1 MNQQQSLTTQATA
14 GILHLRRI
22 LDGNPTLPSD
32 QRESLTALC
41 DYAQAQIEA
50 RSKGGRTM
58 TDARRAA
65 NRLNAS
71 KPRKRKQK
79 IIQ

>member
-1 MNQQQSLTTQATA
+1 MTKPTQTTLAAA

-22 LDGNPTLPSD
+22 LDGNPAMPTD
-32 QRESLTALC
+32 QREALTALA
-41 DYAQAQIEA
+41 DYAEAQIEA

-58 TDARRAA
+58 TEARRAA

>member
-1 MNQQQSLTTQATA
+1 MTSQTELASA
-14 GILHLRRI
+14 GIIIIRQE
-22 LDGNPTLPSD
+22 LDAGTFASAFA
-32 QRESLTALC
+32 EVAALC